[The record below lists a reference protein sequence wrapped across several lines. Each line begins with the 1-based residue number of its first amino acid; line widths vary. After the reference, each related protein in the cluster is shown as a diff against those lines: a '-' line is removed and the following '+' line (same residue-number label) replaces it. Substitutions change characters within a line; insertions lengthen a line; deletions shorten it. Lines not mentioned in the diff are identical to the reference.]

1 MEDFLKNVVQGFVGT
16 LRQEVCLF
24 FLSFAIN
31 FALFTLFD
39 FNLWT
44 FVLAHVAFIALWIIT
59 KPIK

>member
-1 MEDFLKNVVQGFVGT
+1 MEDFLKNVVQGFVAT
-16 LRQEVCLF
+16 LRQEVYLF

-44 FVLAHVAFIALWIIT
+44 FALAHVAFVALWIIT
-59 KPIK
+59 NPIK